1 METQKVH
8 KILNLMTI
16 ERLKAKVQQLNNYKE
31 MLPEN
36 LQSYFDNLI
45 DSIDIEINTI
55 KL

>member
-16 ERLKAKVQQLNNYKE
+16 ERLKERVRGLNNYKE
-31 MLPEN
+31 QLPEN
-36 LQSYFDNLI
+36 IQSYFERQ
-45 DSIDIEINTI
+45 IEIINHEIKTI

>member
-16 ERLKAKVQQLNNYKE
+16 ERLKERVRGLNNYKE
-31 MLPEN
+31 QLPEN
-36 LQSYFDNLI
+36 IQEYFQTQLKIINH
-45 DSIDIEINTI
+45 EIKTI

>member
-16 ERLKAKVQQLNNYKE
+16 ERLKERVKCLKNYKE
-31 MLPEN
+31 QLPEN
-36 LQSYFDNLI
+36 IQSYFQTQL
-45 DSIDIEINTI
+45 EIINHEIRTI

>member
-16 ERLKAKVQQLNNYKE
+16 ERLKERVRGLNNYKE
-31 MLPEN
+31 QLPEN
-36 LQSYFDNLI
+36 IQSYFQTQL
-45 DSIDIEINTI
+45 EVINHELKTI

>member
-16 ERLKAKVQQLNNYKE
+16 ERLKERVKGLNNYKE
-31 MLPEN
+31 QLPEN
-36 LQSYFDNLI
+36 IQSYFQTQLETINH
-45 DSIDIEINTI
+45 EIRTI

>member
-1 METQKVH
+1 METTKVH

-36 LQSYFDNLI
+36 LQGYFDNLI
-45 DSIDIEINTI
+45 NSINNEIKTI